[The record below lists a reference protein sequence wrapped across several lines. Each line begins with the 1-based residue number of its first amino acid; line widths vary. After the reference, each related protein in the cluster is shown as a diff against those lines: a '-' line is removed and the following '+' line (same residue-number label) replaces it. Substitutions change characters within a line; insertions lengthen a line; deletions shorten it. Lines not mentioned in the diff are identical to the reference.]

1 MKFKCVWMRSFWLIL
16 FCSLFPSIVS
26 SAETKKSGALE
37 LIRLPANEAKEEQR
51 LFATDFMRKASRAP
65 SDTITQEDFLFIIQ
79 RQQQP
84 AQGERAGDGTQ
95 RGRGPRIVPQIF
107 SRFDKDKDG
116 KLTREEANSPS
127 SLVNE
132 YFDKWDADKDG
143 VLTREEI
150 TASLSKER
158 AVQGALRGRQ

>member
-1 MKFKCVWMRSFWLIL
+1 M
-16 FCSLFPSIVS
+16 
-26 SAETKKSGALE
+26 
-37 LIRLPANEAKEEQR
+37 
-51 LFATDFMRKASRAP
+51 
-65 SDTITQEDFLFIIQ
+65 
-79 RQQQP
+79 
-84 AQGERAGDGTQ
+84 
-95 RGRGPRIVPQIF
+95 PQIF

-158 AVQGALRGRQ
+158 AIPGALRGRQ